1 VTKIVR
7 DLKDF
12 SRVGEANWQ
21 WANIHEGLDSTLNIV
36 RNEVKYKA
44 NVTKHYGQLPKI
56 YCLPS
61 QLNQVFMNLLVN
73 AAHAIPERGDIIIT
87 TRMATE
93 HTVQIEI
100 SDSGTGMHPET
111 IQHIFEPFFTT
122 KGVGK
127 GTGLGLSIAYGIIAK
142 HHGRIEV
149 ESHVGRGTT
158 FTITLSI
165 RPPEAVEL
173 PSPELDNPVGN

>member
-1 VTKIVR
+1 VR

-21 WANIHEGLDSTLNIV
+21 WADVHEGLDSTLNIV
-36 RNEVKYKA
+36 RNELKYKCQ
-44 NVTKHYGQLPKI
+44 VTKHYGQLPKI

-61 QLNQVFMNLLVN
+61 QLNQVTMNLLVN
-73 AAHAIPERGDIIIT
+73 AAHAIPERGDIVIT
-87 TRMATE
+87 TRLAGSDA
-93 HTVQIEI
+93 VQIEI
-100 SDSGTGMHPET
+100 SDSGSGIPPD
-111 IQHIFEPFFTT
+111 ILKRIFEPFFTT

-149 ESHVGRGTT
+149 ISHVGRGTT
-158 FTITLSI
+158 FTITLPVK
-165 RPPEAVEL
+165 PPEEVPAPATAE
-173 PSPELDNPVGN
+173 DM